1 MKTYTYQ
8 GPDSGITLQDKDTST
23 DVLLRAGQTV
33 RLPEGN
39 AAVKTLAAQG
49 YLVEVEDPHPS
60 PLPQA
65 GEGASK
71 TAPAPTTKPKA
82 AKE

>member
-1 MKTYTYQ
+1 MTMKTYTYQ

-33 RLPEGN
+33 RLPESN

-49 YLVEVEDPHPS
+49 YLVEVAEQTSS
-60 PLPQA
+60 PA
-65 GEGASK
+65 
-71 TAPAPTTKPKA
+71 TADKPTAKSTRTTK
-82 AKE
+82 E